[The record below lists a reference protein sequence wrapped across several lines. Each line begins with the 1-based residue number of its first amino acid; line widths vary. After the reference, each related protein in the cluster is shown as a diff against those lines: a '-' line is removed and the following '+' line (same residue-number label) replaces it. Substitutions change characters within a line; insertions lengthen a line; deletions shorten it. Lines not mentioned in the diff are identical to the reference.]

1 MAASTNNQTNVTAF
15 LNHGVDVN
23 TTDSLGNTPLAWAA
37 EAGYEALVDMLL
49 SNNQI
54 AVNRR
59 NHAGHTALSLAASR
73 GHVTTVEK
81 LQLHGANR
89 NLNGALRHA
98 AEGGHTA
105 VVKLLLTSK
114 LHGLNLRVGRS
125 GSLWHEN
132 LSTYDPYANLLSVAV
147 EGGHVQLV
155 SFLLAQDGIDKAVK
169 FPQYDQDM
177 DMLTYAIQRRHDEV
191 AELLFRQ
198 AEMGLLDPIAS
209 QNAVRDL
216 LLRAAKAGC
225 ARVLRLLLSKYR
237 ADPNHEPIS
246 FSELLASGDESATCL
261 LMEIEGVDPSYTD
274 EEGRTA
280 LIVAAMVENEK
291 AVDILLEDPTL
302 DPNHRDQT
310 GRTALAWAALRSH
323 RSILARLLAMESIDA
338 NIMDVNGKTPLLELC
353 TNLDHRNSGAER
365 EAVIYQLLAS
375 GRVNINARDSEGRT
389 AVMMVA
395 KTATETLFRLFLS
408 QPGIELEAEDENRA
422 NVLLHAGIGEN
433 WRVVEILLELGR
445 LDLNCKISDEAP
457 YELRLHGQTIFS
469 MAMAHGPERVRERLF
484 MENDIDVN
492 TQDKCGDTLLKLATE
507 YGHASIVDRI
517 LGIEG
522 VNPNITAHAGET
534 ALMAAING
542 LSEEMADN
550 LLKHK
555 SIDPEKRNP
564 DGRTPLSLAAERGLL
579 QTVRRLLSFD
589 QVDPDSRDNDGRSPL
604 SWTISPSWN
613 LRRQDTRASRKK
625 VAQEL
630 LETGRVDLNAEDT
643 EGYTLVERAIG
654 DSRGDDI
661 LELLLAREDVN
672 LNRVDKQGRNF
683 LKMVL
688 DRREPF
694 LSREICGILGVCY
707 EDLEILDNPPV
718 THASED
724 TSSDTSSEGQDRVV
738 MAMKWGRGLTGCR
751 LELGVQREADYDG
764 DRVEEWSLCKRCDTI
779 NLDEAFSRRS
789 SSYWGNLI
797 AKFDE
802 PPSEKSQQSCGLC
815 RLIASVHPAPSA
827 DSNTAEVQDQ
837 FELRAFSGLLIWLC
851 EGSDDFYSNLPEDL
865 VDTLFLAVV
874 TSSGMN
880 SDRQKMININGSE
893 TIESVI
899 RSGFIARVGSNC
911 YYRGRAL
918 SVKHVPFNEVDFGQI
933 KSWIAD
939 CTGNHSDA
947 VCNPTQVHEI
957 PHFRLIHCATRDVV
971 HIDTAPPPHTALS
984 YVWGAV
990 QDGPQNQHSLAGL
1003 KLETVVEDA
1012 IKVTLALG
1020 YEYLWVDRYCVDQ
1033 TPGSVKDEQLR
1044 HMNFVY
1050 HGAEVTIIDA
1060 AGEES
1065 SFGLPGMGQR
1075 FRKRPPAIKVQGHI
1089 LTTIPPEPSREIKSS
1104 KWATRGWTYQ
1114 EGLLSR
1120 RRLFFTQ
1127 HEVSFECG
1135 STLAREAIT
1144 VPPILSKFSTRLRNT
1159 RDNRDRLQ
1167 PSSWLFPL
1175 GGVINMEED
1184 DLGVHQR
1191 LSEYAPRQLTYELDA
1206 LNAML
1211 GVLQL
1216 YLSLPQPAYHL
1227 CGILI
1232 VPQTYRYDRSLGGP
1246 SVYVDVDPN
1255 TVAANLTGFVYGLLW
1270 TCRQPG
1276 TRRGGFPSWSWT
1288 GWTGTAKFEEP
1299 RRQWDS
1305 LVDVSIVE
1313 EGKKGL
1319 LSWGGYFGLGDWEK
1333 RYRFGHHH
1341 VLEVEGY
1348 VGYVTLRED
1357 TRYKRLYV
1365 FIATMEVGD
1374 EWADGDLVLT
1384 KRCDDEGGEGEFRK
1398 RLLRETWMAVVMTSN
1413 HVLVVE
1419 QQASGLWE
1427 RMGVAEMWA
1436 GRWIGPQ
1443 SDGGEGLE
1451 RRRLLLG

>member
-1 MAASTNNQTNVTAF
+1 
-15 LNHGVDVN
+15 
-23 TTDSLGNTPLAWAA
+23 
-37 EAGYEALVDMLL
+37 
-49 SNNQI
+49 
-54 AVNRR
+54 
-59 NHAGHTALSLAASR
+59 
-73 GHVTTVEK
+73 
-81 LQLHGANR
+81 
-89 NLNGALRHA
+89 
-98 AEGGHTA
+98 
-105 VVKLLLTSK
+105 
-114 LHGLNLRVGRS
+114 
-125 GSLWHEN
+125 
-132 LSTYDPYANLLSVAV
+132 
-147 EGGHVQLV
+147 
-155 SFLLAQDGIDKAVK
+155 
-169 FPQYDQDM
+169 
-177 DMLTYAIQRRHDEV
+177 
-191 AELLFRQ
+191 
-198 AEMGLLDPIAS
+198 
-209 QNAVRDL
+209 
-216 LLRAAKAGC
+216 
-225 ARVLRLLLSKYR
+225 
-237 ADPNHEPIS
+237 
-246 FSELLASGDESATCL
+246 
-261 LMEIEGVDPSYTD
+261 MEIEGVDLSYTD

-338 NIMDVNGKTPLLELC
+338 DIVDVNGKTPLLELC
-353 TNLDHRNSGAER
+353 SGLDNWNSGAER
-365 EAVIYQLLAS
+365 EAVIRQLLAS
-375 GRVNINARDSEGRT
+375 GRVNINARDSKGRT

-395 KTATETLFRLFLS
+395 KTATEALFRLFLS

-457 YELRLHGQTIFS
+457 HELRLRGQTIFS

-492 TQDKCGDTLLKLATE
+492 TPDRDGNTLLKLATE

-517 LGIEG
+517 LSIEG
-522 VNPNITAHAGET
+522 VNPNIFAHDGET

-542 LSEEMADN
+542 LSEEMADT

-604 SWTISPSWN
+604 SWAISPSWN
-613 LRRQDTRASRKK
+613 LRPQDTATSRKK

-643 EGYTLVERAIG
+643 EGCTLVERAIG
-654 DSRGDDI
+654 DSRGDNI

-688 DRREPF
+688 DRREPV
-694 LSREICGILGVCY
+694 LSRNICGILGVCY

-724 TSSDTSSEGQDRVV
+724 TSSEGEDRVV
-738 MAMKWGRGLTGCR
+738 MAMKWGRGLTGCQ

-827 DSNTAEVQDQ
+827 DSNTAEEQDQ

-851 EGSDDFYSNLPEDL
+851 EGSEDFYSNLPEDL
-865 VDTLFLAVV
+865 IDTLFLAVV
-874 TSSGMN
+874 TSSGMK
-880 SDRQKMININGSE
+880 SDGYPDMRNMSDINGSE
-893 TIESVI
+893 TFEPVM

-911 YYRGRAL
+911 SYRGRAL

-947 VCNPTQVHEI
+947 VCNPTKVHEI
-957 PHFRLIHCATRDVV
+957 PHFRLIHCATRDIV
-971 HIDTAPPPHTALS
+971 HIDAAPPPHTALS

-1003 KLETVVEDA
+1003 KMETVVEDA

-1050 HGAEVTIIDA
+1050 YGAEVTIIDA

-1065 SFGLPGMGQR
+1065 SFGLPGVSQR

-1089 LTTIPPEPSREIKSS
+1089 LTTIPPEPSREIQSS

-1127 HEVSFECG
+1127 HEVSFECDG
-1135 STLAREAIT
+1135 ILAREAIT

-1159 RDNRDRLQ
+1159 GNNRDRPQ
-1167 PSSWLFPL
+1167 PSPWLFPL

-1232 VPQTYRYDRSLGGP
+1232 VPQTHRYDWSPGGP

-1255 TVAANLTGFVYGLLW
+1255 TVAANLAGFVYGLLW

-1288 GWTGTAKFEEP
+1288 GWTGTAKFEGP
-1299 RRQWDS
+1299 RRQWNS

-1357 TRYKRLYV
+1357 TRYKWLDG

-1374 EWADGDLVLT
+1374 EWTDGGFVLT

-1398 RLLRETWMAVVMTSN
+1398 RLLRETWMAVVMMSN

-1427 RMGVAEMWA
+1427 RMGVAEMWV

-1443 SDGGEGLE
+1443 PDGGEGLE